1 MEKFQMETALD
12 QAAYAQPAHAP
23 AAHTQDHQKSMFE
36 DSTSFPD
43 APEAETSSDHSYEA
57 SDFSSDSLP
66 DEAPDE
72 DVVASAPPSPSP
84 ETSAPSS
91 QPDHHDH
98 PAWHAE
104 TPAPSPEPLTVMTI
118 DDFSALEERVLRA
131 VNLVRRERQARL
143 AAEERLLLLESQ
155 ALAQAPALE
164 QLQQEVEGL
173 RLEREQV
180 RQRVER
186 LLSQLD
192 ALEL

>member
-1 MEKFQMETALD
+1 METALD
-12 QAAYAQPAHAP
+12 QAYAQPAHTP
-23 AAHTQDHQKSMFE
+23 ANAQDHQKSMFE
-36 DSTSFPD
+36 DSTSFPA
-43 APEAETSSDHSYEA
+43 APEAESSSDQSYEA

-72 DVVASAPPSPSP
+72 DVLSSTSASPSP
-84 ETSAPSS
+84 EASAPSS
-91 QPDHHDH
+91 QVDQHEH
-98 PAWHAE
+98 PSWPAE
-104 TPAPSPEPLTVMTI
+104 APAPSPEALTVMTI

-155 ALAQAPALE
+155 ALAHTPALE
-164 QLQQEVEGL
+164 QLQREVEAL
-173 RLEREQV
+173 RAERDQV

>member
-1 MEKFQMETALD
+1 METALD
-12 QAAYAQPAHAP
+12 QAYAQPAHTP
-23 AAHTQDHQKSMFE
+23 ANAQDHQKSMFE

-43 APEAETSSDHSYEA
+43 TEEAETSSDQSYEA
-57 SDFSSDSLP
+57 SDVSSDGLP

-72 DVVASAPPSPSP
+72 DVLGDVAVSPSP
-84 ETSAPSS
+84 QASVAAS
-91 QPDHHDH
+91 QPDHHDQ
-98 PAWHAE
+98 PSSHAE
-104 TPAPSPEPLTVMTI
+104 VPANSPEPLTVMTI

-164 QLQQEVEGL
+164 QLQQEVEAL
-173 RLEREQV
+173 RVEREQV